1 MKKRFE
7 IWSEYQEIMF
17 EPRSFVGCSVYDCS
31 KREKEPLTEVMERGS
46 LGNNPENQN
55 IGKNLAELVLKQFK
69 FNEGDEIGTIDRRES
84 SGLRSIGSYL
94 LMPIFYST
102 SRNPV
107 QGPRCKLG
115 SYRNEV
121 TFVNGFIDYLESHKQ
136 SK

>member
-55 IGKNLAELVLKQFK
+55 MGKNLAELVLRQFE
-69 FNEGDEIGTIDRRES
+69 FNEGDEIGTID
-84 SGLRSIGSYL
+84 
-94 LMPIFYST
+94 
-102 SRNPV
+102 
-107 QGPRCKLG
+107 
-115 SYRNEV
+115 
-121 TFVNGFIDYLESHKQ
+121 
-136 SK
+136 